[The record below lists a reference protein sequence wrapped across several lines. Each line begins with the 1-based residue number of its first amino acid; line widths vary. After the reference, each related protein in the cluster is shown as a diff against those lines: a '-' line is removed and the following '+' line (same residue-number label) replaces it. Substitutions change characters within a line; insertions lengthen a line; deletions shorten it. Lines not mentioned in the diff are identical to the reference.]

1 MELMPPTLAM
11 ILGLCM
17 RWLHIT
23 SVVLL
28 IGAVY
33 YALRTTR
40 AIAPAYASTL
50 YAGIAGVLI
59 SGLYNF
65 FTKPSYP
72 PHYHM
77 WFGIKVL
84 LALHILAALVVVA
97 RRAKRTS
104 EQVRT
109 LRGIMFSAA
118 AVIAISA
125 YLRWISLTL
134 AVKLP

>member
-1 MELMPPTLAM
+1 MPPTLAM
-11 ILGLCM
+11 VLGLCM

-28 IGAVY
+28 IGGVY
-33 YALRTTR
+33 YALRTSR
-40 AIAPAYASTL
+40 SLSPAFGSTIYA
-50 YAGIAGVLI
+50 AIAGVLI

-77 WFGIKVL
+77 WFGIKIL
-84 LALHILAALVVVA
+84 LVLHILAASILLV
-97 RRAKRTS
+97 RRAQGTGDQSR
-104 EQVRT
+104 RM
-109 LRGIMFSAA
+109 RGIMISAT

-125 YLRWISLTL
+125 YLRWISITP
-134 AVKLP
+134 VVRLP